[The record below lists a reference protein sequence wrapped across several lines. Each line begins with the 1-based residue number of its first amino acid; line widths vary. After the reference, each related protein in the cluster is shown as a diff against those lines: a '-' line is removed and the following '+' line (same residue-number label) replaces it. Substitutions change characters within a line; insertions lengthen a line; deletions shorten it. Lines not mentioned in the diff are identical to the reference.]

1 MTSDAG
7 LASQETDYVRHI
19 QAVLDELQQMQQTPR
34 LVTSPE
40 ELEALEREI
49 RQRTDR
55 LGSLLVGSHLQ
66 QALDSAA
73 LQAEQEQLVRQWPKP
88 LKNDGKVKVMI
99 RTAQGLA
106 VPVRVTYYR
115 RKGQRRAGKR
125 SAGVYAGLVLLG
137 IYDRCTPA
145 LASEVSLLAAMLG
158 SLDEAQDVL
167 AARGVELDMKTV
179 RLIAYRYAA
188 RARLEQQID
197 TAAFED
203 TVAGRRVVISSDGGR
218 LRLRETKR
226 GPKTKKGRQRYT
238 GAWREPKVLIVYVV
252 DAEGKREASF
262 APVIDATLQGPD
274 AVFALLRTYLQRL
287 AITQADQVLFIADGA
302 PWIWKRVPLLVRA
315 LGLTAERVHEL
326 LDFYHA
332 VQRLGQ
338 VAALRKDWSAKARTR
353 WRTRQRHLL
362 LQGEVEQV
370 IAAVRV
376 ICRGRNSKAI
386 RTHRNYFIKN
396 QSRMVYAKLMAMK
409 LPIGSGAIESTVR
422 RVVNLRLKGPSM
434 FWGRAS
440 AEAILLLR
448 SYYKAGRW
456 NLLKHMATSHRA
468 LLES

>member
-7 LASQETDYVRHI
+7 LIRQDTDYTQAI
-19 QAVLDELQQMQQTPR
+19 QEVLAQLHQMQQTPQ
-34 LVTSPE
+34 LVSSPE
-40 ELEALEREI
+40 ALEALEREI

-55 LGSLLVGSHLQ
+55 LGSLLVGYHLQ
-66 QALDSAA
+66 QALDSTA
-73 LQAEQEQLVRQWPKP
+73 LQAEQEQLVRQWPQS
-88 LKNDGKVKVMI
+88 LKNDGKVRVMI

-125 SAGVYAGLVLLG
+125 AAGMYAGLIWLG

-145 LASEVSLLAAMLG
+145 LAAEVSLLAAMLG
-158 SLDEAQDVL
+158 SLDEAQAVL
-167 AARGVELDMKTV
+167 ADRGVTLDTKTV

-188 RARLEQQID
+188 RARLEQQLD
-197 TAAFED
+197 TAAFAD

-226 GPKTKKGRQRYT
+226 GPKTKKGRRRYT
-238 GAWREPKVLIVYVV
+238 GAWREPKVLIIYVV

-274 AVFALLRTYLQRL
+274 AVFALLRTSLQRL
-287 AITQADQVLFIADGA
+287 EITQADQGLFIADGA
-302 PWIWKRVPLLVRA
+302 PWIWKRVPLLVQA
-315 LGLTAERVHEL
+315 LGLTAERVHAL

-338 VAALRKDWSAKARTR
+338 VAALRKDWRAKARTR
-353 WRTRQRHLL
+353 WRTQQRHLL

-396 QSRMVYAKLMAMK
+396 QSL
-409 LPIGSGAIESTVR
+409 
-422 RVVNLRLKGPSM
+422 RV
-434 FWGRAS
+434 
-440 AEAILLLR
+440 
-448 SYYKAGRW
+448 
-456 NLLKHMATSHRA
+456 
-468 LLES
+468 